1 MPDARPES
9 QQTTSVQN
17 DCRCVYVL
25 VPPEPFLPQ
34 NVISHKNLCLVTG
47 NQLSCIHRPPSP
59 VTMAYFVMFRNRDV
73 PNQTP
78 QLGTLACGREKI
90 PVYIKSS
97 SLCVKNEL
105 ELDIFTSVHQACI
118 ALHQVRTNIMSVQS
132 TCTR

>member
-1 MPDARPES
+1 MLDARPES

-47 NQLSCIHRPPSP
+47 NQLSRIHRPPSP
-59 VTMAYFVMFRNRDV
+59 VTMACFVMFRNRDV

-78 QLGTLACGREKI
+78 QLGTIACPREKFR
-90 PVYIKSS
+90 YIKSS
-97 SLCVKNEL
+97 LLCVKNEL

-118 ALHQVRTNIMSVQS
+118 ALHQVRTNIMSSQS